1 MEHLGSRMSAWFFNS
16 SVQLNSSCPPHPG
29 LRDGNG
35 FLKSTSPVFTL
46 KGNSDEARQ
55 FNTFLV
61 NVCCFWHPRP
71 TKFIKFPDI
80 LRMQILV
87 WIYVPPLPHI
97 FLSIALLSLKSI
109 LEWESIAAEA
119 AIFKKVLLPGV
130 RNLSLKHL
138 QMKFFLPILRWSQN
152 KWSLFMLF
160 ELPALWV
167 SQTSLPSSDS
177 SC

>member
-1 MEHLGSRMSAWFFNS
+1 MPSSSRPLWGKWVLKENQPCLMIE
-16 SVQLNSSCPPHPG
+16 
-29 LRDGNG
+29 GN
-35 FLKSTSPVFTL
+35 L
-46 KGNSDEARQ
+46 DEAYQ

>member
-1 MEHLGSRMSAWFFNS
+1 MPSSSWPSWWKWVLKEHQSCLHAQGKLRWGS
-16 SVQLNSSCPPHPG
+16 SVQHILSEC
-29 LRDGNG
+29 L
-35 FLKSTSPVFTL
+35 L
-46 KGNSDEARQ
+46 
-55 FNTFLV
+55 
-61 NVCCFWHPRP
+61 CFWHPHP

-167 SQTSLPSSDS
+167 SQTSLPNSDS